1 MRHVKWMNIAL
12 STALAVCL
20 AVPAYAAGAPEESA
34 PVQEETAAAYEVV
47 QRGQTTPVRV
57 WGQAA
62 ELGEDSLT
70 LVNDSEGA
78 PYESII
84 LDIGED
90 TMILD
95 AVTGEVRAFSDIRQD
110 ETLYAWVSPAMTK
123 SLPPITTAELI
134 LCGIAADYGVPSY
147 AEVLAVEETEDGL
160 DVYVSD
166 QMILHLGT
174 DTQLLAGP
182 GTTGEAALTDIVPG
196 TRLLSWYSVVGLSY
210 PAQAAPEKVMLFPS
224 SYDGWVSTE
233 GLEITVNGEVLSLT
247 GANAPRVEDGHL
259 LVPLRAL
266 AETLGC
272 QVTWEPYTD
281 RILVEKDG
289 RELYRL
295 TLGEAQ
301 AIQGEVTVGLLA
313 APEATDG
320 VTFVVLDDLISL
332 HGLKLSQGF

>member
-1 MRHVKWMNIAL
+1 MRHVKLMNIAL

-47 QRGQTTPVRV
+47 QRGQTTPVLV

-147 AEVLAVEETEDGL
+147 AEVQAVEETEDGL

-166 QMILHLGT
+166 QMILHLG
-174 DTQLLAGP
+174 
-182 GTTGEAALTDIVPG
+182 
-196 TRLLSWYSVVGLSY
+196 
-210 PAQAAPEKVMLFPS
+210 M
-224 SYDGWVSTE
+224 
-233 GLEITVNGEVLSLT
+233 
-247 GANAPRVEDGHL
+247 
-259 LVPLRAL
+259 
-266 AETLGC
+266 
-272 QVTWEPYTD
+272 
-281 RILVEKDG
+281 ILVSGHVPDSVS
-289 RELYRL
+289 
-295 TLGEAQ
+295 
-301 AIQGEVTVGLLA
+301 I
-313 APEATDG
+313 
-320 VTFVVLDDLISL
+320 
-332 HGLKLSQGF
+332 

>member
-1 MRHVKWMNIAL
+1 MRNVKLMKMMLGAV
-12 STALAVCL
+12 LAASL
-20 AVPAYAAGAPEESA
+20 AVPACAAEATEESGSV
-34 PVQEETAAAYEVV
+34 PEDTVPAYSVV
-47 QRGQTTPVRV
+47 QRGQTTPVLV

-134 LCGIAADYGVPSY
+134 LCGIAADYGVPDY
-147 AEVLAVEETEDGL
+147 AEVQAVEETEDGL

-272 QVTWEPYTD
+272 QVTWEPYTN
-281 RILVEKDG
+281 RILVE
-289 RELYRL
+289 
-295 TLGEAQ
+295 
-301 AIQGEVTVGLLA
+301 
-313 APEATDG
+313 
-320 VTFVVLDDLISL
+320 
-332 HGLKLSQGF
+332 